1 VRYAFW
7 VDRGGTFTDCIKHDR
22 ATGTLEV
29 TKVLSNDQAPLVGIR
44 RLLRL
49 REDQPIPASEV
60 RLGTTVATNALLERR
75 GAPCALVITRGFR
88 DLLRIGDQT
97 RPQLF
102 DLDIRRPELLYQR
115 VIEVDAR
122 CLPDGRVLHCE
133 EPAQIRERLRALRSE
148 GIDSVAIVVLHA
160 YAGGEL
166 EVLIGGLAREVGF
179 EHVALSHVLAPQ
191 IGLLGRASTAV
202 FDAYLTPLL
211 SSYLGLLRRE
221 LPGSQLLMMQS
232 GGGLSHPDTFRAQH
246 SLLSGPAGGVI
257 AYAEVARRIGA
268 SRAIGFDMGGTSTDV
283 SRYAGELERVFER
296 DVAGIPVMAPMLDI
310 HTVAAGGGSL
320 CRCDGLRLSV
330 GPESAGADPGPLC
343 YGNPRANELTVT
355 DVNLVLGRLL
365 PERFPFELHLAPAV
379 EALTAMAE
387 RLAQHGQRFNVE
399 QVAQGLLR
407 IANANMAEAIA
418 QVSVAR
424 GYDVR
429 SHALVVFGG
438 AGGQHACPVA
448 DLLGIDTIVFHPLA
462 GVLSALGMGLA
473 PLSHQA
479 RADAG
484 RTELSDSVLS
494 GLAPALARLE
504 TEARAEL
511 SVRGVPDEE
520 IRVRQSVDL
529 GYAGTETRLDLELA
543 SAEVLRARFTAEHQ
557 RLFGYE
563 RPDHP
568 LLVHQ
573 VRVEATSTPPPLPAS
588 SRTWRAAQERN
599 EPRRFSSLWGTDGSE
614 PEQAEVYAREALE
627 PGQAIAGPAV
637 VLDDTGSIVVDG
649 GFQLTARADGTLIVT
664 RTARARSE
672 PRQRRMPTDAGAS
685 GTRDAAATYL
695 DDAAADPVVLELM
708 SNRFMSIARQMGH
721 ALRRTASSTNIR
733 ERLDFSCAVFDAGAE
748 LVANAPHIPVHLG
761 AMAESVRAIQQ
772 LHPTPARGDV
782 FVSNDPA
789 MGGSHLPDITV
800 VTPVHDETG
809 RVVFFVASRGHHAD
823 VGGKTPG
830 SMPPDSRQLAE
841 EGVVFRGERIVSAG
855 AFSRETVLAVLASGP
870 YPARSPSSNI
880 ADLEAQIAANQR
892 GVELLGQMIDEH
904 GAPFVQRYM
913 AHVLDYAE
921 QRVRELIATL
931 PDGKRRCSDTLDD
944 GTRVAVEV
952 TVERGH
958 LQIDFSGSSPEHPGN
973 LNSPRAV
980 TLSAVLYVLRALV
993 AEGIPLNGG
1002 CLRPVTV
1009 TIPTP
1014 SLLSPGVGR
1023 AVAAGNVETSQ
1034 RLVDILLGAFGKL
1047 AACQG
1052 TMNNLTFGNERLG
1065 YYETLAGGAGAGP
1078 GFAGA
1083 SAVHTHMTNTRI
1095 TDAEVLESRYPVRV
1109 TEFSVRPGSG
1119 GEGRWRG
1126 GDGLVRELEFLAPLE
1141 VSLLSDRRV
1150 TLPFGLAG
1158 GSAGAA
1164 GRNLFNGEP
1173 LPGRAELHAKAHDR
1187 LRIETPGGG
1196 GYGALADAT
1205 PGAGSR

>member
-7 VDRGGTFTDCIKHDR
+7 IDRGGTFTDCIKHDR
-22 ATGTLEV
+22 ESGALDV
-29 TKVLSNDQAPLVGIR
+29 TKVLSSDRAPLVGIR
-44 RLLRL
+44 RLLGL
-49 REDQPIPASEV
+49 GEDQPIPPSEV

-88 DLLRIGDQT
+88 DVLAIGDQT
-97 RPQLF
+97 RPRLF
-102 DLDIRRPELLYQR
+102 ELDIRRPEQLYRR
-115 VIEVDAR
+115 VVEVEAR
-122 CLPDGRVLHCE
+122 CSPDGSVLSCE
-133 EPAQIRERLRALRSE
+133 SPELILERLQALHAE
-148 GIDSVAIVVLHA
+148 GIRSVAIVVLHA
-160 YAGGEL
+160 YAGGQL
-166 EVLIGGLAREVGF
+166 ETLIGDLARQVGF
-179 EHVALSHVLAPQ
+179 EHVALSHVLASQ
-191 IGLLGRASTAV
+191 IGLLGRASTSV
-202 FDAYLTPLL
+202 FDAYLTPLVA
-211 SSYLGLLRRE
+211 SYLAMLRSE
-221 LPGSQLLMMQS
+221 LAGSQVWLMQS
-232 GGGLSHPDTFRAQH
+232 GGGLAHPEAFRAQH

-257 AYAEVARRIGA
+257 AYAAVARQVGA

-283 SRYAGELERVFER
+283 SRYAGEFERVYER
-296 DVAGIPVMAPMLDI
+296 EVAGIAVMAPMLDI

-320 CRCDGLRLSV
+320 CRCDGMRLSV

-343 YGNPRANELTVT
+343 YGNPRASELTVT

-365 PERFPFELHLAPAV
+365 PDHFPFELHRAPAMAAL
-379 EALTAMAE
+379 EAMSE
-387 RLAQHGQRFNVE
+387 RLAQHGPRSSIQ
-399 QVAQGLLR
+399 QIAQGLLR

-438 AGGQHACPVA
+438 AGGQHACLVA

-473 PLSHQA
+473 PLRHYGQT
-479 RADAG
+479 DAG
-484 RTELSDSVLS
+484 RAELTDAALS
-494 GLAPALARLE
+494 GLGPALTRLTSE
-504 TEARAEL
+504 TGAEL
-511 SVRGVPDEE
+511 VARGVRDDQ
-520 IRVRQSVDL
+520 IRWRRSVEL
-529 GYAGTETRLDLELA
+529 GYAGTETRIDLELD
-543 SAEVLRARFTAEHQ
+543 SAEALRARFGAEHR

-568 LLVHQ
+568 LLLHTLH
-573 VRVEATSTPPPLPAS
+573 VEATSTPPVLPTS
-588 SRTWRAAQERN
+588 SRTWRGSGTR
-599 EPRRFSSLWGTDGSE
+599 EPAPRASSLWGAHGDAPALAPVYTRESLAPG
-614 PEQAEVYAREALE
+614 EQ
-627 PGQAIAGPAV
+627 GAGPAV
-637 VLDDTGSIVVDG
+637 VLDETGSIVVDA
-649 GFQLTARADGTLIVT
+649 GFEFAIRPDGTLVVT
-664 RTARARSE
+664 RTVRARLDRAE
-672 PRQRRMPTDAGAS
+672 AAPDTETGRVDG
-685 GTRDAAATYL
+685 GTP
-695 DDAAADPVVLELM
+695 DPIMLELM

-733 ERLDFSCAVFDAGAE
+733 ERLDFSCAVFDGNAE

-761 AMAESVRAIQQ
+761 AMAESVLAIRR
-772 LHPTPARGDV
+772 LHPAPAPGDV
-782 FVSNDPA
+782 FVTNDPA

-800 VTPVHDETG
+800 VTPVHDRTG
-809 RVVFFVASRGHHAD
+809 RVAFFVASRGHHAD

-830 SMPPDSRQLAE
+830 SMPPDSRSLSE

-855 AFSRETVLAVLASGP
+855 AFARDTVLAVLESGP

-892 GVELLGQMIDEH
+892 GAELMAQLMDEH
-904 GAPFVQRYM
+904 GVEFVELYM
-913 AHVLDYAE
+913 GHILRYAE
-921 QRVRELIATL
+921 QRVRELIASL
-931 PDGKRRCSDTLDD
+931 PEGTRRCSDTMDD
-944 GTRVAVEV
+944 GTEIVAKV
-952 TVERGH
+952 TMGRRELH
-958 LQIDFSGSSPEHPGN
+958 IDFTGSSPEHSGN

-993 AEGIPLNGG
+993 AESIPLNGG

-1014 SLLSPGVGR
+1014 GLLSPGVGR

-1034 RLVDILLGAFGKL
+1034 RLVDVLLGAFGKL

-1052 TMNNLTFGNERLG
+1052 TMNNLSFGNERLG

-1078 GFAGA
+1078 GFAGS

-1109 TEFSVRPGSG
+1109 ISFSIRADSG
-1119 GEGRWRG
+1119 GEGRFRG

-1141 VSLLSDRRV
+1141 VSLLSDRR
-1150 TLPFGLAG
+1150 TTRPFGLAG
-1158 GSAGAA
+1158 GSPGAA

-1173 LPGRAELHAKAHDR
+1173 VPGRVQLHARAHDR

-1196 GYGALADAT
+1196 GYGATDGVRDTGNA
-1205 PGAGSR
+1205 